1 MYEKIKH
8 SCLWGTAKSKL
19 NVVELVIKEIK
30 LEKSG
35 TRDILHRKY
44 FRVLTFQFLNLK
56 GKIREKSLYIYIIF
70 CLANALER
78 KL

>member
-8 SCLWGTAKSKL
+8 SCLWGTVKSKL

-44 FRVLTFQFLNLK
+44 FR
-56 GKIREKSLYIYIIF
+56 E
-70 CLANALER
+70 C
-78 KL
+78 